1 MEEIIYFSQLYVLIA
16 FGFLLVDAF
25 AVGFFKKTFNT
36 SDIYESIFWPVT
48 TFTILGIISR
58 VIFEK
63 IKGKK

>member
-25 AVGFFKKTFNT
+25 AVGFFQKTFNT
-36 SDIYESIFWPVT
+36 SYIYESIFWPIT
-48 TFTILGIISR
+48 TFMMLGLISR